1 MTLAEAQKLDFAL
14 AENFQ
19 SLYQDVQKSA
29 LFSDSKT
36 FTDAIAKDSLTD
48 ILEEYQKQK
57 KRTDF
62 DGRAHVFVFGRG
74 PQNW

>member
-19 SLYQDVQKSA
+19 SLYQVVQKSA

-36 FTDAIAKDSLTD
+36 FTDAIAA
-48 ILEEYQKQK
+48 EGVE
-57 KRTDF
+57 F
-62 DGRAHVFVFGRG
+62 C
-74 PQNW
+74 